1 MYINHKLIVRE
12 RDTHN
17 DESVLSGCEL
27 RIDPNSLMVQLS
39 RSRCVQVACRT
50 AHNNITHMVWGC
62 WLPHALTCHVVCRH
76 VGINRMLVCYPSV
89 HDVLC
94 ARRAMWPWL
103 NFLGH
108 GQDLLLDL
116 WSWPSQTPS
125 VVGRAT
131 QEVAACNLQ
140 AVAPRRV
147 PYGRPVRSKRAHA
160 RHATYMRA
168 QLGCLAA

>member
-39 RSRCVQVACRT
+39 RIRCMQVACRT
-50 AHNNITHMVWGC
+50 AHNHITHMVWGC
-62 WLPHALTCHVVCRH
+62 WLPHAWTCHVVCRH
-76 VGINRMLVCYPSV
+76 VGINRRLVNYPSV

-103 NFLGH
+103 NLLGA
-108 GQDLLLDL
+108 
-116 WSWPSQTPS
+116 WPRSI
-125 VVGRAT
+125 VGFVEFTESDAIGCG
-131 QEVAACNLQ
+131 ACNAGSCSMQ
-140 AVAPRRV
+140 PA
-147 PYGRPVRSKRAHA
+147 
-160 RHATYMRA
+160 
-168 QLGCLAA
+168 GCCPT